1 MQCLIAKRFS
11 RQWHV
16 VLAQHYNSRLTTEVG
31 FAMIAAMRLRPFQL
45 ATVSGIPLMVDYL
58 WLPVAVL
65 HFGIVSIFY
74 LPDRVGTIGLTTAFI
89 FGALLTLLMFGSIVA
104 HELAHALVA
113 KIEHIRTLEIRM
125 HVFGGYARLES
136 EPKTAMA
143 ELRIAI
149 AGPVASFLLGAIFM
163 LCLLVSQ
170 LLIFGSLRFP
180 LQEMFLYLFTGNV
193 ALAMFNLIPG
203 LPLDG
208 GRVLRA
214 YLWHRNKD
222 IVAAT
227 LTAKRLGVALAY
239 MLASYGI
246 YRAIWWRDP
255 FTAVWLMVLAF
266 ILKRAAEEDYRY
278 RKLQA
283 QYTQQ
288 TGIDVTEMVGTVA
301 AVMKHAPVC
310 VVPTMRVSEFIDEV
324 LSKHRH
330 TSFPVA
336 LEGRLHGLLLL
347 EKLRAVPETDW
358 EKTTVR
364 DVMLPVNDTLFVSM
378 KASVEHAAKKLNASP
393 QQYLAVIDNNGFLV
407 GSLSASDLRQVT

>member
-1 MQCLIAKRFS
+1 
-11 RQWHV
+11 
-16 VLAQHYNSRLTTEVG
+16 
-31 FAMIAAMRLRPFQL
+31 MRLRPFHL

-58 WLPVAVL
+58 WLPVVVL

-74 LPDRVGTIGLTTAFI
+74 LPDRVGSIGLTTAFI
-89 FGALLTLLMFGSIVA
+89 FGAILTLLMFGSIVA

-149 AGPVASFLLGAIFM
+149 AGPVASFLLGAVFM

-214 YLWHRNKD
+214 WLWHRNKD

-255 FTAVWLMVLAF
+255 FTAVWLIVLAF
-266 ILKRAAEEDYRY
+266 MLKRAAEEDYRY
-278 RKLQA
+278 RKLQSE
-283 QYTQQ
+283 YTKQ
-288 TGIDVTEMVGTVA
+288 TGIDVREMAGTVA
-301 AVMKHAPVC
+301 VVMKHPPITVS
-310 VVPTMRVSEFIDEV
+310 PTLRVSEFIDQI
-324 LSKHRH
+324 LSQHRY

-336 LEGRLHGLLLL
+336 SEGRLHGLLLL
-347 EKLRAVPETDW
+347 EKLRALPESDW
-358 EKTTVR
+358 EHTTVR
-364 DVMLPVNDTLFVSM
+364 DVMQPVNESLFVSM
-378 KASVEHAAKKLNASP
+378 KASIEHATKKLNASP
-393 QQYLAVIDNNGFLV
+393 HRYLAVLDTNGFLV
-407 GSLSASDLRQVT
+407 GSLSAADLERVS

>member
-1 MQCLIAKRFS
+1 MWIC
-11 RQWHV
+11 
-16 VLAQHYNSRLTTEVG
+16 YYP
-31 FAMIAAMRLRPFQL
+31 AMRLRPFHL

-58 WLPVAVL
+58 WLPVAVV
-65 HFGIVSIFY
+65 HFAVVSIFY
-74 LPDRVGTIGLTTAFI
+74 FPDRVGNIGLTTAFI
-89 FGALLTLLMFGSIVA
+89 LGAVLTILMFGSIIA

-113 KIEHIRTLEIRM
+113 KIEHIRTLEIRL

-163 LCLLVSQ
+163 LCLLIAQ

-246 YRAIWWRDP
+246 YRALWWRDP
-255 FTAVWLMVLAF
+255 FTAVWLIVLAF
-266 ILKRAAEEDYRY
+266 FLKRAAEEDYRY
-278 RKLQA
+278 RKLRSD
-283 QYTQQ
+283 YTKQ
-288 TGIDVTEMVGTVA
+288 TGVDLTQLAGTVA
-301 AVMKHAPVC
+301 AVMKQPPIC
-310 VVPTMRVSEFIDEV
+310 VAPTMRVSEFLDEV
-324 LSKHRH
+324 LAQHRH
-330 TSFPVA
+330 TIFPVA
-336 LEGRLHGLLLL
+336 LNGRLHGLLRL
-347 EKLRAVPETDW
+347 EKLRALPEAQWDSTI
-358 EKTTVR
+358 VR
-364 DVMLPVNDTLFVSM
+364 DVMQPVDDSLFVSM
-378 KASVEHAAKKLNASP
+378 KASIEHATKKLHASP
-393 QQYLAVIDNNGFLV
+393 QQYLAVLDGDGFLV
-407 GSLSASDLRQVT
+407 GSLSAADLERVG

>member
-1 MQCLIAKRFS
+1 
-11 RQWHV
+11 
-16 VLAQHYNSRLTTEVG
+16 
-31 FAMIAAMRLRPFQL
+31 MRLRPFHL

-74 LPDRVGTIGLTTAFI
+74 LPDRVGNIGVVTAYILGAVLTV
-89 FGALLTLLMFGSIVA
+89 LMFGSIVA

-113 KIEHIRTLEIRM
+113 KIEHIRTREIRL

-163 LCLLVSQ
+163 LCLLLAQ
-170 LLIFGSLRFP
+170 LVIFGPLRFP

-222 IVAAT
+222 ILTAT

-246 YRAIWWRDP
+246 YRAVWWRDP
-255 FTAVWLMVLAF
+255 FTAVWLIVLAF
-266 ILKRAAEEDYRY
+266 FLKRAAEEDYRY
-278 RKLQA
+278 RKLQSE
-283 QYTQQ
+283 YTKQ
-288 TGIDVTEMVGTVA
+288 TGIDLTQMAGTVA
-301 AVMKHAPVC
+301 TIMKQPPIAVAPS
-310 VVPTMRVSEFIDEV
+310 MRVSEFLDEV
-324 LSKHRH
+324 LAKHRV

-336 LEGRLHGLLLL
+336 LDGRLHGLLLL
-347 EKLRAVPETDW
+347 EKLRALPEAEWD
-358 EKTTVR
+358 KTIVR
-364 DVMLPVNDTLFVSM
+364 DVMQPVDETLFVSM
-378 KASVEHAAKKLNASP
+378 KASIEHATKKLHASP
-393 QQYLAVIDNNGFLV
+393 QRYLAVLDGDGFLV
-407 GSLSASDLRQVT
+407 GSLSTADLEQAR

>member
-1 MQCLIAKRFS
+1 
-11 RQWHV
+11 
-16 VLAQHYNSRLTTEVG
+16 
-31 FAMIAAMRLRPFQL
+31 MRLKPFHL

-74 LPDRVGTIGLTTAFI
+74 LPDRVNNLGVTTAFI
-89 FGALLTLLMFGSIVA
+89 FGAILTILMFGSIIA

-113 KIEHIRTLEIRM
+113 KMERIRTLEIRL
-125 HVFGGYARLES
+125 HVFGGYARLEG
-136 EPKTAMA
+136 EPKTAMS

-149 AGPVASFLLGAIFM
+149 AGPVASFLLGAFFM
-163 LCLLVSQ
+163 LCLLLAQ
-170 LLIFGSLRFP
+170 LVIFGSLRFP
-180 LQEMFLYLFTGNV
+180 MQEMFLYLFTGNV

-222 IVAAT
+222 ILAAT

-246 YRAIWWRDP
+246 YRAMWWRDP
-255 FTAVWLMVLAF
+255 FTAIWLIVLAF
-266 ILKRAAEEDYRY
+266 MLKRAAEEDYRY

-283 QYTQQ
+283 DYSKH
-288 TGIDVTEMVGTVA
+288 TGLDINAMAGTVG
-301 AVMKHAPVC
+301 AVMKHPPISVP
-310 VVPTMRVSEFIDEV
+310 PTMSVNEFINEV
-324 LSKHRH
+324 LTKHRF

-336 LEGRLHGLLLL
+336 HEGRLHGILLL
-347 EKLRAVPETDW
+347 EKLRAVPETEW
-358 EKTTVR
+358 ATTAVR
-364 DVMLPVNDTLFVSM
+364 DVMQPVDDSAFVSM
-378 KASVEHAAKKLNASP
+378 KASIEHATKKLYASP
-393 QQYLAVIDNNGFLV
+393 QRYLAVIDNEGYLV
-407 GSLSASDLRQVT
+407 GSLSATELEKVS

>member
-1 MQCLIAKRFS
+1 MAKNIF
-11 RQWHV
+11 
-16 VLAQHYNSRLTTEVG
+16 LTAIYNSGLTAEQRFV
-31 FAMIAAMRLRPFQL
+31 MIVAMRLRPFQL

-58 WLPVAVL
+58 WLPVAVV

-74 LPDRVGTIGLTTAFI
+74 LPDRVGNIGLTTAFI
-89 FGALLTLLMFGSIVA
+89 FGAVLTLLMFGSIVA
-104 HELAHALVA
+104 HELAHALIA

-125 HVFGGYARLES
+125 HVFGGYARLAS

-149 AGPVASFLLGAIFM
+149 AGPTASFLLGLFFM
-163 LCLLVSQ
+163 LCLLVSK

-180 LQEMFLYLFTGNV
+180 LQETFLYLFTGNV

-246 YRAIWWRDP
+246 YRAVWWRDP
-255 FTAVWLMVLAF
+255 FTAVWLIVLAF
-266 ILKRAAEEDYRY
+266 MLKRAAEEDYRY
-278 RKLQA
+278 RKLQSE
-283 QYTQQ
+283 YTKQ
-288 TGIDVTEMVGTVA
+288 TGIDMAEMAGTVA
-301 AVMKHAPVC
+301 AVMNHPPVC
-310 VVPTMRVSEFIDEV
+310 VAPTMRVSEFIDEV

-358 EKTTVR
+358 EKTIVR
-364 DVMLPVNDTLFVSM
+364 DVMQPVNDALFVSM
-378 KASVEHAAKKLNASP
+378 KASIEHATKKLKASP
-393 QQYLAVIDNNGFLV
+393 QHYLAVIDSDGFLV
-407 GSLSASDLRQVT
+407 GSLSTADLERVT

>member
-1 MQCLIAKRFS
+1 MWFCYHR
-11 RQWHV
+11 R
-16 VLAQHYNSRLTTEVG
+16 
-31 FAMIAAMRLRPFQL
+31 MRIRPIHL

-74 LPDRVGTIGLTTAFI
+74 LPDRVGGLGLTPAFI
-89 FGALLTLLMFGSIVA
+89 LGGILTILMFGSIVA

-113 KIEHIRTLEIRM
+113 KIEHIRTLEIRL
-125 HVFGGYARLES
+125 HVFGGYARLAA

-163 LCLLVSQ
+163 LCLLITQ
-170 LLIFGSLRFP
+170 LLIYGTGRFA

-227 LTAKRLGVALAY
+227 LTAKRLGVALSY
-239 MLASYGI
+239 MLASFGI

-255 FTAVWLMVLAF
+255 FTAVWLIVLAF
-266 ILKRAAEEDYRY
+266 FLKRAAEEDYRY
-278 RKLQA
+278 RKLQSE
-283 QYTQQ
+283 YTKQ
-288 TGIDVTEMVGTVA
+288 TGIDVAEMDGTVA
-301 AVMKHAPVC
+301 TVMNQPPIC
-310 VVPTMRVSEFIDEV
+310 VPPTMRVSEFIDEI
-324 LSKHRH
+324 LAKHRQ
-330 TSFPVA
+330 TNFPVA
-336 LEGRLHGLLLL
+336 QDGRLHGLLVL
-347 EKLRAVPETDW
+347 EKLRAIPESNWD
-358 EKTTVR
+358 KTIVR
-364 DVMLPVNDTLFVSM
+364 DVMQPVDDSLFVPM
-378 KASVEHAAKKLNASP
+378 KASIEHATKKLKASP
-393 QQYLAVIDNNGFLV
+393 LRYLAVIDGDGFLV
-407 GSLSASDLRQVT
+407 GSLSAADLEHTA

>member
-1 MQCLIAKRFS
+1 
-11 RQWHV
+11 
-16 VLAQHYNSRLTTEVG
+16 
-31 FAMIAAMRLRPFQL
+31 MIVDMRLRPFHL

-74 LPDRVGTIGLTTAFI
+74 LPDRVSNLGLTTAFI
-89 FGALLTLLMFGSIVA
+89 FGAVLTVLMFGSIVA

-113 KIEHIRTLEIRM
+113 KIEHIRTLEIRL
-125 HVFGGYARLES
+125 HVFGGYARLEA

-170 LLIFGSLRFP
+170 FLISGALRYP

-214 YLWHRNKD
+214 YLWHRNQD
-222 IVAAT
+222 ILAAT

-246 YRAIWWRDP
+246 YRALWWRDP
-255 FTAVWLMVLAF
+255 FTAVWLIVLAF
-266 ILKRAAEEDYRY
+266 MLKRAAEEDYRY
-278 RKLQA
+278 RKLQSEYA
-283 QYTQQ
+283 KQ
-288 TGIDVTEMVGTVA
+288 TGIDVAALAGTVA
-301 AVMKHAPVC
+301 AVMKHPPITVA
-310 VVPTMRVSEFIDEV
+310 PTMRISEFIDEI
-324 LSKHRH
+324 LSKHR
-330 TSFPVA
+330 TTNFPVA
-336 LEGRLHGLLLL
+336 QDGRLHGLLIL
-347 EKLRAVPETDW
+347 EKLRAVPEAKW
-358 EKTTVR
+358 STTIIR
-364 DVMLPVNDTLFVSM
+364 DVMHPVDDSLFVSM
-378 KASVEHAAKKLNASP
+378 KASVDHAAKKLHASP
-393 QQYLAVIDNNGFLV
+393 QRYLAVIDGDGFLV
-407 GSLSASDLRQVT
+407 GSLSTADLERVT

>member
-1 MQCLIAKRFS
+1 
-11 RQWHV
+11 
-16 VLAQHYNSRLTTEVG
+16 
-31 FAMIAAMRLRPFQL
+31 MRLRPFHL

-58 WLPVAVL
+58 WLPVAVV
-65 HFGIVSIFY
+65 HFAVVSIFY
-74 LPDRVGTIGLTTAFI
+74 FPDRVGNIGLTTAFI
-89 FGALLTLLMFGSIVA
+89 LGAVLTILMFGSIIA

-113 KIEHIRTLEIRM
+113 KIEHIRTLEIRL

-163 LCLLVSQ
+163 LCLLIAQ

-246 YRAIWWRDP
+246 YRALWWRDP
-255 FTAVWLMVLAF
+255 FTAVWLIVLAF
-266 ILKRAAEEDYRY
+266 FLKRAAEEDYRY
-278 RKLQA
+278 RKLRSD
-283 QYTQQ
+283 YTKQ
-288 TGIDVTEMVGTVA
+288 TGVDLTQLAGTVA
-301 AVMKHAPVC
+301 AVMKQPPIC
-310 VVPTMRVSEFIDEV
+310 VAPTMRVSEFLDEV
-324 LSKHRH
+324 LAQHRH
-330 TSFPVA
+330 TIFPVA
-336 LEGRLHGLLLL
+336 LNGRLHGLLRL
-347 EKLRAVPETDW
+347 EKLRALPEAQWDSTI
-358 EKTTVR
+358 VR
-364 DVMLPVNDTLFVSM
+364 DVMQPVDDSLFVSM
-378 KASVEHAAKKLNASP
+378 KASIEHATKKLHASP
-393 QQYLAVIDNNGFLV
+393 QQYLAVLDGDGFLV
-407 GSLSASDLRQVT
+407 GSLSAADLERVG